1 MEGFIQ
7 ELPFDVPLDKALNE
21 GMAYLFKVTPRVTSW
36 IEILFTPTVQYE
48 NHRVFILS
56 EGKDAFIGFIV
67 SQKATFLPDFISDLI
82 QIYGGI
88 NVTDDT
94 VILSFIQRWIHD
106 FITIFIE
113 MCSLRL
119 TISMWLII
127 NPYTF
132 PWFLLVTATEWFTE
146 SLSGIFPAFF
156 GIEITGTALLTLLA
170 SVADYI
176 KNLVFTMPYLPS
188 EAVADTIGPH
198 EVYRFGGIPQ
208 LWYEYGI
215 PDQLREEWYQQ
226 RPDIIENLL
235 KYYGNVGV
243 DFLPSRILEEFY
255 KSQIN
260 PANLTSN
267 VIDSISSNTISY
279 DLNIHNFF

>member
-7 ELPFDVPLDKALNE
+7 ELPFDVPLEKALNE
-21 GMAYLFKVTPRVTSW
+21 GMAYLFTEIPRVTNW
-36 IEILFTPTVQYE
+36 MEIIFTPARQFY
-48 NHRVFILS
+48 NHQVFIIS
-56 EGKDAFIGFIV
+56 EGKDSFIGFIV
-67 SQKATFLPDFISDLI
+67 SQRATFLPDFISEII

-94 VILSFIQRWIHD
+94 IILSFIQRWIYD
-106 FITIFIE
+106 FITLFITL
-113 MCSLRL
+113 CSVRL

-146 SLSGIFPAFF
+146 SLSGLFPAFF
-156 GIEITGTALLTLLA
+156 GIEITATALLTLLA
-170 SVADYI
+170 SAGDFI

-188 EAVADTIGPH
+188 EAVAETIGSH
-198 EVYRFGGIPQ
+198 EIYRFGGIPR
-208 LWYEYGI
+208 LWYEFGI
-215 PDQLREEWYQQ
+215 PDQLREEWYKQ

-243 DFLPSRILEEFY
+243 DFVPSRILEEFY

-260 PANLTSN
+260 PANLTSS
-267 VIDSISSNTISY
+267 VIDFVSSNSISY
-279 DLNIHNFF
+279 DLTNHNFF

>member
-7 ELPFDVPLDKALNE
+7 ELPFDVPLEKALNE
-21 GMAYLFKVTPRVTSW
+21 GMVYLFKEIPRVTNW
-36 IEILFTPTVQYE
+36 IEIIFTPIRDYS
-48 NHRVFILS
+48 NHRVFIIS

-88 NVTDDT
+88 NITDDT
-94 VILSFIQRWIHD
+94 IILSFIQRWIYD
-106 FITIFIE
+106 FITIFISL
-113 MCSLRL
+113 CSIRL

-146 SLSGIFPAFF
+146 SLSGLFPAFF
-156 GIEITGTALLTLLA
+156 GIEITATALLTLLA
-170 SVADYI
+170 SLADFI

-188 EAVADTIGPH
+188 EAVAETIGSH
-198 EVYRFGGIPQ
+198 EVYRFGGIPT

-215 PDQLREEWYQQ
+215 PNQLREEWYQQ

-260 PANLTSN
+260 SANLTSS
-267 VIDSISSNTISY
+267 VIDFVSSNSISY
-279 DLNIHNFF
+279 DLNIQNFF

>member
-7 ELPFDVPLDKALNE
+7 ELPFDVPLEKALNE
-21 GMAYLFKVTPRVTSW
+21 GMVYLFKEIPRVTNW
-36 IEILFTPTVQYE
+36 IEIIFTPIRDYS

-67 SQKATFLPDFISDLI
+67 SQKATFLPDFISNLI

-88 NVTDDT
+88 NITDDT
-94 VILSFIQRWIHD
+94 IILSFIQRWIYD
-106 FITIFIE
+106 FITIFISL
-113 MCSLRL
+113 CSIRL

-146 SLSGIFPAFF
+146 SLSGLFPAFF
-156 GIEITGTALLTLLA
+156 GIEITATALLTLLA
-170 SVADYI
+170 SLADFI

-188 EAVADTIGPH
+188 EAVAETIGSH
-198 EVYRFGGIPQ
+198 EVYRFGGIPT

-215 PDQLREEWYQQ
+215 PNQLREEWYQQ

-260 PANLTSN
+260 SANLTSS
-267 VIDSISSNTISY
+267 VIDFVSSNSISY
-279 DLNIHNFF
+279 DLNIQNFF